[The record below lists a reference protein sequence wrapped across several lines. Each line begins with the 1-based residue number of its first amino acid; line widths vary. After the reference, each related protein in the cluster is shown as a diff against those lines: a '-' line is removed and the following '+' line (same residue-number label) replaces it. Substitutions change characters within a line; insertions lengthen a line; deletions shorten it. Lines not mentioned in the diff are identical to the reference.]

1 MLLGDFNNVMAVTY
15 LPMTLTWLTTNLVT
29 RDRPFK
35 GKRITRSPR
44 GDDVK
49 QPCRR

>member
-15 LPMTLTWLTTNLVT
+15 LPMTLTTNLVT

-35 GKRITRSPR
+35 GKRITKSPR